1 MGDYQ
6 NERCFRSGDGAVK
19 NIQLQNL
26 QLKKQFT
33 YRVLEHVRDTFGGLV
48 MSSSFGEHS
57 AAMLH
62 IVTSRMPDIPVVNV
76 RLGGE
81 SESTERHRQKLT
93 EMLDLNLHV
102 YNETEDQ
109 SKSEVFDYALK
120 DVGTR
125 TLLSGLMWE
134 ETQHRR
140 DFEYVMFDKDEEIH
154 RVHPILHWKERDIMV
169 YLKKNGLPV
178 NVGYY
183 DPNKEESEKKEC
195 GIHVFDYQQ
204 EGSGI

>member
-1 MGDYQ
+1 M
-6 NERCFRSGDGAVK
+6 K

-26 QLKKQFT
+26 QMKMKFT
-33 YRVLEHVRDTFGGLV
+33 YDVLDHIRGTFEGLV

-62 IVTSRMPDIPVVNV
+62 LVTSRMPDIPVVNV
-76 RLGGE
+76 RLGCE
-81 SESTERHRQKLT
+81 SESTERHREKLT
-93 EMLDLNLHV
+93 KMLDLNLHV
-102 YNETEDQ
+102 YDETEKQ
-109 SKSEVFDYALK
+109 SKAEVFDYALK

-140 DFEYVMFDKDEEIH
+140 DFEYVMFDKDEQIH

-169 YLKKNGLPV
+169 YLKKNSLPV
-178 NVGYY
+178 NVDYY

-204 EGSGI
+204 GGSGI